1 MVVGGL
7 SIAAGGAGV
16 IAVASAESA
25 VKSAGVEANFSASYA
40 IAAAGLAVGLIA
52 LLAGGNLISSAHPKE
67 DAQGA
72 ADDHRPMFQ
81 RVIYSPT
88 PKTKTSTAAR

>member
-16 IAVASAESA
+16 IAVATAESA
-25 VKSAGVEANFSASYA
+25 VKATGVEANFTASYA
-40 IAAAGLAVGLIA
+40 IAGAGLAFGLIA
-52 LLAGGNLISSAHPKE
+52 LLAGGNLISSAHPKV
-67 DAQGA
+67 DAQA
-72 ADDHRPMFQ
+72 VAEDHGPKYQ

-88 PKTKTSTAAR
+88 PKTKTSTAPR